1 MENILTL
8 KEMEREI
15 MAAEMAQR
23 PADFSNKI
31 IQEINL
37 SEMEIKIPLS
47 FERAKIL
54 GRVYCNKTIFH
65 QDLNFNSAIL
75 NRIFYSGESIIK
87 GNFNC
92 QGIKVREGMNLVG
105 ATIEKNI
112 NLEAGQIKGFLGLN
126 KIKILGEANFR
137 RIMVQNLEE
146 VTGTIEGDVLF
157 QKAKVKNLDLEGA
170 IIDGTLDFQGITI
183 FGFLNLTNAEIKGI
197 LLLKSGVILGEVK
210 SEGLKYKEKI
220 I

>member
-8 KEMEREI
+8 KEVEREI

-65 QDLNFNSAIL
+65 QDINFNSAIL

-92 QGIKVREGMNLVG
+92 QGIKVSEGMNLVG

-112 NLEAGQIKGFLGLN
+112 NLEGGQIKGFLGLN
-126 KIKILGEANFR
+126 KIKILGEANFK
-137 RIMVQNLEE
+137 RIIVQNLEE
-146 VTGTIEGDVLF
+146 VTGTIEGDVHF

-170 IIDGTLDFQGITI
+170 IIEGTLDFQGITI

-197 LLLKSGVILGEVK
+197 LLLKGGIITGEVK
-210 SEGLKYKEKI
+210 SEGLRYKEKI